1 MLLNSCSI
9 LASTITHY
17 EHGNSHVQTSSIPAR
32 STGVEML
39 ANVSSLRLRLRD
51 RVCDNLVETNEE
63 PRIIVLRVAIILRIG
78 EQDSVYIRI

>member
-1 MLLNSCSI
+1 
-9 LASTITHY
+9 
-17 EHGNSHVQTSSIPAR
+17 
-32 STGVEML
+32 ML